1 MGKHQRLR
9 RHTIMTDRDV
19 SGGPELDAMLNVLAN
34 KYRRRVLVA
43 LLEHN
48 PQDGHDPQIPDDV
61 TLETEDLESLM
72 INMRHGHLPKLE
84 EEGFIEWDR
93 ETNTVE
99 KGPQFEEIQPLLEL
113 MENHADELPDDW
125 L

>member
-1 MGKHQRLR
+1 MDNL
-9 RHTIMTDRDV
+9 
-19 SGGPELDAMLNVLAN
+19 LDVLAN

-48 PQDGHDPQIPDDV
+48 PQNDHDPQIPDSV
-61 TLETEDLESLM
+61 NHEAKDLESLM
-72 INMRHGHLPKLE
+72 INMRHTHLPKLE
-84 EEGFIEWDR
+84 EAGFIEWNR
-93 ETNTVE
+93 ETNTVK
-99 KGPQFEEIQPLLEL
+99 KGPQFEEIRPLLEL